1 MGKAADLF
9 LEVRARAPAAFA
21 EIDTSTTKVE
31 IDKFAQAIRCRRVPR
46 NLVPPAPDNLGMY
59 HVIAGA
65 RIRPWR
71 DSQVLLSTD
80 EWVYILP
87 NAMTAGNPL
96 DLLTAARTS
105 RAFALLPLFEK
116 ELERGG
122 KVGRVRVE
130 AWSEPLSSV
139 DLDRAVNVCQ
149 DLGRWDMA
157 VHLILSLFGSPD
169 FLPESIQWAGF
180 PHTSRMAFV
189 FEDVLHGARGF
200 IPAGAVKQVLEYWW
214 AVNGGYH
221 AAAVW
226 LPPPEEFRS
235 FMEGAQ
241 NPWAAVGVD
250 PAVVGRQLRADL
262 LPVLHPRPSGKWDS
276 RYASCSGGVG
286 YRGDE
291 NGVVRPFY
299 FVTGAPPTAPAPPKR
314 AWGRDLRDEL
324 VRFMGLPIFI
334 VREMGM

>member
-1 MGKAADLF
+1 MPTDNVF
-9 LEVRARAPAAFA
+9 LEVRARASEALAAG
-21 EIDTSTTKVE
+21 TGTTLE

-46 NLVPPAPDNLGMY
+46 ALVPSAPDNLGMY
-59 HVIAGA
+59 HVTAGA

-71 DSQVLLSTD
+71 DSQVLLTTED
-80 EWVYILP
+80 FVYVLP

-96 DLLTAARTS
+96 DLLTAARTT

-116 ELERGG
+116 DLGKGG
-122 KVGRVRVE
+122 KVGRVQIE
-130 AWSEPLSSV
+130 AWAEPLSSL

-157 VHLILSLFGSPD
+157 VLLILSLFGSPPFD
-169 FLPESIQWAGF
+169 PESIQWAGF

-189 FEDVLHGARGF
+189 FEDSTHGARGF
-200 IPAGAVKQVLEYWW
+200 IPSGATKQVLEAWW

-221 AAAVW
+221 AASIW
-226 LPPPEEFRS
+226 LPAADEFRA

-250 PAVVGRQLRADL
+250 PGVVGRQLRADL
-262 LPVLHPRPSGKWDS
+262 LPVLHPRPSGRWDS
-276 RYASCSGGVG
+276 RYASSSGGVG

-299 FVTGAPPTAPAPPKR
+299 FVTGTPPATPVPEKV
-314 AWGRDLRDEL
+314 AWGKEFRDEL
-324 VRFMGLPIFI
+324 VRHMGLPIFV
-334 VREMGM
+334 VREMGL